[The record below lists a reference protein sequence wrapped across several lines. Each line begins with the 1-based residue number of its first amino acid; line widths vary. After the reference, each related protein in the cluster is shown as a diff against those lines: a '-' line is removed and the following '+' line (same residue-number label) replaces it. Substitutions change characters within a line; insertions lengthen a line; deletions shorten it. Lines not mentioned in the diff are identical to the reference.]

1 MQLNDVDEVN
11 DEDLETTADYH
22 RRILNETLPHKQA
35 ERIASEDYGVVLGD
49 NVLNRIMQ
57 QFAST
62 DWSLEDCV
70 RAGLEKAGLL
80 RKD

>member
-1 MQLNDVDEVN
+1 MHFNEVYEIF

-35 ERIASEDYGVVLGD
+35 ERIASEDYGVILED
-49 NVLNRIMQ
+49 PVLNRIMQ

-80 RKD
+80 NRD